1 MSTERNTGRKGIILA
16 GGTGTRLFPL
26 TIAVSKQLMPIY
38 DKPMIYY
45 PLSILML
52 AGIREV
58 LIITTREDQGAFQK
72 LLGDGSAW
80 GIHLEYVI
88 QDSPDGLPQAFLLA
102 REFLA
107 GGPCAL
113 ILGDNLF
120 YGHGLQDVLA
130 RASNRDGAT
139 VFGYYVRDPSRYGV
153 FAFNDAGQV
162 TGIEEKPTKPQSHY
176 VATGLYFFDS
186 EAPDI
191 AGSLEPSERG
201 ELEIVDVIG
210 HYLDRETLH
219 VELFGRGVAWLDT
232 GTHEDLLHASNFI
245 QTIEERQG
253 LKVCCPEEIAFH
265 KGWIDAGALHQLAN
279 AMGKTGYARYLRHV
293 ADDDWSVVRRAKTDP
308 AQ

>member
-1 MSTERNTGRKGIILA
+1 MSKGRKGIILA

-52 AGIREV
+52 AGIGEV
-58 LIITTREDQGAFQK
+58 LIITTREDQHAFQK

-80 GIHLEYVI
+80 GIEIEYVV
-88 QDSPDGLPQAFLLA
+88 QDNPDGLPQAFLLA
-102 REFLA
+102 KEFLA

-120 YGHGLQDVLA
+120 YGHGLQEVLA
-130 RASNRDGAT
+130 RASSREGAT
-139 VFGYYVRDPSRYGV
+139 VFGYYVKDPSRYGV
-153 FAFNDAGQV
+153 FSFDDVGQV
-162 TGIEEKPTKPQSHY
+162 AGIEEKPANPQSHY

-186 EAPDI
+186 DAPDI
-191 AGSLEPSERG
+191 ASSLKPSDRG
-201 ELEIVDVIG
+201 ELEIVDVIR
-210 HYLDRETLH
+210 HYLGLGTLH
-219 VELFGRGVAWLDT
+219 VELFGRGIAWLDT
-232 GTHEDLLHASNFI
+232 GTHEDLSHASNFI

-265 KGWIDAGALHQLAN
+265 KGWIDARALHQLAD
-279 AMGKTGYARYLRHV
+279 AMGNTGYARYLRHV
-293 ADDDWSVVRRAKTDP
+293 ADDDWSVSRRTKMDP
-308 AQ
+308 SAG